1 MSKYVAFSGPYFP
14 VFGLNTGKYRL
25 EKTPYLDNFQAV
37 YCDTFLTVDIDL
49 SMKYDSSSINE
60 VIRPVL
66 FFFTIRFHK
75 YKKAPKS
82 TKNR

>member
-14 VFGLNTGKYRL
+14 VFGLNTGKYGP
-25 EKTPYLDNFQAV
+25 EKSPYLNNFHAV

-60 VIRPVL
+60 VIRPV
-66 FFFTIRFHK
+66 FFVFF
-75 YKKAPKS
+75 
-82 TKNR
+82 